1 MLWPTRQLQANLK
14 FDMVPT
20 AHKLSKWTSLAAV
33 VVVIAIYA
41 GDFVSLRVRARRATA
56 TDPFETLNAPRILA
70 ISEKG
75 GKTEFVLDSQ
85 NPEQKITCVHSLFPH
100 DGYSTCWQVKRTL
113 HQPIP
118 M

>member
-1 MLWPTRQLQANLK
+1 MSPT
-14 FDMVPT
+14 V
-20 AHKLSKWTSLAAV
+20 HKLLKWTSYGAV
-33 VVVIAIYA
+33 FLLFAVYT
-41 GDFVSLRVRARRATA
+41 GDLVSVRVRTRHATP
-56 TDPFETLNAPRILA
+56 TDPFETLTAPRMLA

-85 NPEQKITCVHSLFPH
+85 NPEQKVTCVHSLFPH
-100 DGYSTCWQVKRTL
+100 DGYSTCWQVQRTL